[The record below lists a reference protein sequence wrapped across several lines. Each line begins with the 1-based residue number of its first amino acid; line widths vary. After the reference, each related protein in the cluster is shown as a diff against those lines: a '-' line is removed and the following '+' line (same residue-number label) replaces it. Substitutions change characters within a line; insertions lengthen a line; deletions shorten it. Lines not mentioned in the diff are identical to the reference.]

1 MVFHKI
7 SPPVTARN
15 LLPNSWD
22 IVALVVV
29 IGVLALIA
37 YGAHTT
43 TVPITALDLT
53 PVKLDPANLPEY
65 ALRTILRMLA
75 AIVFSLIFTFG
86 YATLAAKSR
95 RAELV
100 LIPLLDIL
108 QSVPILGFLT
118 FTVVFFM
125 GLFPH
130 TPWLGAGHPVHSQ
143 IGGVKTICRETAEQ
157 PDRFLHFCKP
167 GRIVRHSACCVVD
180 AFY

>member
-7 SPPVTARN
+7 SPPVIARN
-15 LLPNSWD
+15 LLPNIWD

-37 YGAHTT
+37 YGARTT

-53 PVKLDPANLPEY
+53 PVTLDPANLPEY

-86 YATLAAKSR
+86 YATLAAKNV

-100 LIPLLDIL
+100 LIPLLDIH
-108 QSVPILGFLT
+108 QSVPILDFLI
-118 FTVVFFM
+118 FTVAFF
-125 GLFPH
+125 GTVSSRPPSWEKVTQFIH
-130 TPWLGAGHPVHSQ
+130 N
-143 IGGVKTICRETAEQ
+143 
-157 PDRFLHFCKP
+157 
-167 GRIVRHSACCVVD
+167 SATSK
-180 AFY
+180 